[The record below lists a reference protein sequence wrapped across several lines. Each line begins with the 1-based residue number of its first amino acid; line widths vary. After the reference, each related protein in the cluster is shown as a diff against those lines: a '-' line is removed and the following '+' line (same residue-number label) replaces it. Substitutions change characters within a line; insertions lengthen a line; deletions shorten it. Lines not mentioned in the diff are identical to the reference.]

1 MGTLR
6 QTRELGRGRRPKIRE
21 ALASYTVVNLNSD
34 FQKQVN
40 ISHIKEIK
48 STKLG
53 GDPKVE
59 SKQTTLFQ
67 INDINTLKVGPQSFP
82 ASGSFQMSQF
92 FISGGHSIGV
102 SASASVLPMDTQD

>member
-48 STKLG
+48 STKLA

-59 SKQTTLFQ
+59 SEQTTLFQ
-67 INDINTLKVGPQSFP
+67 INDINTLKVEGKVVVEGIKKKKPKC
-82 ASGSFQMSQF
+82 
-92 FISGGHSIGV
+92 
-102 SASASVLPMDTQD
+102 VLNITF